1 MEVFIL
7 SIHTIFPLN
16 MKSERPAVFY
26 CEEFNKDGFWTLLK
40 TDHQRVEVT
49 SYLPIH
55 PPDLYYY

>member
-1 MEVFIL
+1 
-7 SIHTIFPLN
+7 